1 MSRSRTGSYR
11 KSIAARPVSNSRR
24 LFLWS
29 KVSLWSIK
37 RQITNP
43 ISACKSQLPLLDK
56 RKPLKREGCHLSP
69 SPLSHPCFLSLIF
82 MEPKRS
88 HGPLKRCVCDRIM
101 RPQEVLTIYINNA
114 VKAASRLA
122 VYLFSQVNRPVAS
135 LRSIFLLPSFVIFQ
149 QLFMPPTRP
158 DATNLYIFS
167 AFPLPWT
174 HLTRNLAC
182 QAASLPGPVVQRRGP
197 PRNQLLTW
205 HNLWANH
212 ANLVFS
218 VPLWNHTTSDAGGGG
233 SAVEWGLEGVSGS
246 SRFKAQVIGTLS
258 KGK

>member
-1 MSRSRTGSYR
+1 
-11 KSIAARPVSNSRR
+11 
-24 LFLWS
+24 
-29 KVSLWSIK
+29 
-37 RQITNP
+37 
-43 ISACKSQLPLLDK
+43 
-56 RKPLKREGCHLSP
+56 
-69 SPLSHPCFLSLIF
+69 

-88 HGPLKRCVCDRIM
+88 HGPLKRCVCVSVCDRIM

-135 LRSIFLLPSFVIFQ
+135 LRSIFVAFFCNLSTTFHAS
-149 QLFMPPTRP
+149 
-158 DATNLYIFS
+158 DATRRDQLVYFLGFS
-167 AFPLPWT
+167 SALNAFDTQLGLPG
-174 HLTRNLAC
+174 C
-182 QAASLPGPVVQRRGP
+182 QSASLPGPVVQRRGP

-233 SAVEWGLEGVSGS
+233 SEVEWGLEGVSGS

>member
-11 KSIAARPVSNSRR
+11 KSIAARPAGNSRR

-29 KVSLWSIK
+29 KVSLWTIK

-56 RKPLKREGCHLSP
+56 RKPPKREGCHLSP
-69 SPLSHPCFLSLIF
+69 SPLSLPYCLSLIF

-88 HGPLKRCVCDRIM
+88 HGPLKRCVCVIELWDHRKCLQFISIM
-101 RPQEVLTIYINNA
+101 PLRLQAGSLFIYLAKLTG
-114 VKAASRLA
+114 L
-122 VYLFSQVNRPVAS
+122 S
-135 LRSIFLLPSFVIFQ
+135 LRSVQFLLPSFVIFQ

-182 QAASLPGPVVQRRGP
+182 QAASLPVC
-197 PRNQLLTW
+197 LAL
-205 HNLWANH
+205 
-212 ANLVFS
+212 S
-218 VPLWNHTTSDAGGGG
+218 C
-233 SAVEWGLEGVSGS
+233 SAEVRLE
-246 SRFKAQVIGTLS
+246 INC
-258 KGK
+258 

>member
-1 MSRSRTGSYR
+1 MQIS
-11 KSIAARPVSNSRR
+11 AAAAGQKEAAQKRR
-24 LFLWS
+24 LSPFFPS
-29 KVSLWSIK
+29 
-37 RQITNP
+37 
-43 ISACKSQLPLLDK
+43 
-56 RKPLKREGCHLSP
+56 LSP
-69 SPLSHPCFLSLIF
+69 LFLPYCLSLIF

-88 HGPLKRCVCDRIM
+88 HGPLKRCVCVIELWDHRKCLQFISIM
-101 RPQEVLTIYINNA
+101 PLRLLAGSLFIYLAKLTG
-114 VKAASRLA
+114 L
-122 VYLFSQVNRPVAS
+122 S
-135 LRSIFLLPSFVIFQ
+135 LRSVQFLLPSFVIFQ

-218 VPLWNHTTSDAGGGG
+218 VPLWNHTTSDAGGRRQCSGVG
-233 SAVEWGLEGVSGS
+233 AWGRQWVQ
-246 SRFKAQVIGTLS
+246 QV
-258 KGK
+258 